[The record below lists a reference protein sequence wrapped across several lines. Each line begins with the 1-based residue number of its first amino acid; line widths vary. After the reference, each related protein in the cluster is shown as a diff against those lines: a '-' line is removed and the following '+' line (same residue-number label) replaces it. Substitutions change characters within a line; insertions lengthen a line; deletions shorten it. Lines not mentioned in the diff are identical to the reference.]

1 MNQPYL
7 KITTRWA
14 WPAPRLRSVSMCLLV
29 LTGLCLAVMAASA
42 PDATPQVTLIA
53 EQRIAIDST
62 LTTYR
67 FVPAENLVQGQEVHY
82 TLRISNPSEFALREV
97 QVTQAVPGNT
107 RYVEK
112 SATGSG
118 AELSFS
124 IDDGQSFAGA
134 GALKNPDGSAA
145 QAAQVTHIRWQFP
158 YSLPPQSV
166 VLARFRA
173 VFQ

>member
-1 MNQPYL
+1 MNQRYL
-7 KITTRWA
+7 KITTRLA
-14 WPAPRLRSVSMCLLV
+14 WPAPKLRNASTCLSVLA
-29 LTGLCLAVMAASA
+29 GLCLTVMAAGA

-62 LTTYR
+62 HTAYR
-67 FVPAENLVQGQEVHY
+67 FVPAENLAQGQEVHY

-124 IDDGQSFAGA
+124 IDGGQNFSGA
-134 GALKNPDGSAA
+134 GVLKNPDGSTT
-145 QAAQVTHIRWQFP
+145 QAVQVTHIRWQFP
-158 YSLPPQSV
+158 YPLPPQSV